1 MHTYET
7 DSPGS
12 PANRDPLTG
21 LPTCGLLAELLT
33 MAIPLARS
41 RSAELAVLSIELD
54 GFDQVCRTLG
64 QKAADELLRQAAGR
78 LQACLRE
85 QDIVARRDGG
95 GFIAVLQGIAHEAEA
110 GHVAQKLIEALSHP
124 LDLAGLAANAGADI
138 GLAIFP
144 GDGTD
149 AVTLLRNAEFAM
161 HQARAAGRPGPGFFD
176 PAMHHDFLAS
186 RALESDLQRALENR
200 EFVLHYQP
208 VLRLPRQSLAGVEA
222 LIRWNHPE
230 HGLIGPEVFLPAA
243 EESGLMQKI
252 GRWVIT
258 EACRQA
264 AVWTREGRK
273 KAVSVNISG
282 RQIPEGIP
290 VDWLRETLVR
300 FSIDPGAL
308 TFDITEKALLQESPA
323 LRQWLTA
330 VDEMQIRLAL
340 DDFGSGYAAISRLR
354 HSGIHQIK
362 IDSSLVSAMQ
372 GDLHARSLVKSI
384 IDTGRNMGLQVTAE
398 GVENAAT
405 LAALQAMGCA
415 SAQGFHLAPPM
426 PAGQLP
432 AYGAGNETQ
441 QLRAARLWDLDPEI
455 ACALI

>member
-1 MHTYET
+1 MPTHATA
-7 DSPGS
+7 PPVS
-12 PANRDPLTG
+12 PANRDPVTG
-21 LPTCGLLAELLT
+21 LPTCGLLAELLA
-33 MAIPLARS
+33 MAIPLAKS
-41 RSAELAVLSIELD
+41 RPVELAVLSIELD

-64 QKAADELLRQAAGR
+64 QKAADEWLCQAACRLRAGLREPDMLARQGAGGFIVVLQDLAQATAAGR
-78 LQACLRE
+78 
-85 QDIVARRDGG
+85 VA
-95 GFIAVLQGIAHEAEA
+95 LN
-110 GHVAQKLIEALSHP
+110 LIEVLSLP
-124 LDLAGLAANAGADI
+124 FNLSGLSAKTGASI

-144 GDGTD
+144 GDGDD
-149 AVTLLRNAEFAM
+149 AGTLLRHAELAR
-161 HQARAAGRPGPGFFD
+161 HQSGPAEEAVPGFFD
-176 PAMHHDFLAS
+176 LALQRDFAAT
-186 RALESDLQRALENR
+186 RALESDLQQALEDGQL
-200 EFVLHYQP
+200 VLHYQP
-208 VLRLPRQSLAGVEA
+208 ILRLPRRSLAGVEA
-222 LIRWNHPE
+222 LLRWNHPE

-243 EESGLMQKI
+243 EESGLMQQI

-258 EACRQA
+258 DACRQS
-264 AVWTREGRK
+264 AVWRREGRCT
-273 KAVSVNISG
+273 AVSVNISG
-282 RQIPEGIP
+282 QQIPQGIP

-340 DDFGSGYAAISRLR
+340 DDFGSGYAAISCLR

-372 GDLHARSLVKSI
+372 GDLRARSLVKSI
-384 IDTGRNMGLQVTAE
+384 IDTGKNMGLQVTAE

-426 PAGQLP
+426 PAGQLA
-432 AYGAGNETQ
+432 AYDAGNETQ
-441 QLRAARLWDLDPEI
+441 QLRAARFWDLDPEI